1 MAYLQ
6 IRHANE
12 GGRMYLGRDDEDDDD
27 DDDDVPTADHGPYWQ
42 MSSKLQVSPT
52 LVSKQIL
59 ERTKPWHGNE

>member
-1 MAYLQ
+1 
-6 IRHANE
+6 
-12 GGRMYLGRDDEDDDD
+12 MYLGRDDEDDDD